1 MNPVGKSSNPHH
13 VLVER
18 RNANADDGHINSSTP
33 LSRII
38 AYSTGE
44 GATSLTMNGIA
55 AFAMLYYVQV
65 LGLSGKWAG
74 LALSITMLWDAVSDP
89 VMGHITDNTRS
100 RFGRRHPYILG
111 GGIFLA
117 VAFFFLWSVPAV
129 VRGPQAIFWYLLVVN
144 LIVRTA
150 WTIFGIPYAAL
161 GFEICTGYEERA
173 KLQSVRFIFN
183 MAMNLLFNAGGWMIF
198 FGDRRAAGGALVD
211 GTTIAANY
219 PRMGFVLALASLT
232 LILICFLSTR
242 MYAYDTRGSREI
254 RGNSLKAFYLDMRD
268 ILKDRYAVTVFAFF
282 GMAQLGMMFVA
293 QIQMFTYRFYMDFPD
308 VQKTVVHGSTM
319 VGFAIGSL
327 IATPLVRRLDKK
339 PAAGVGVALSVA
351 GNLMLLLIF
360 GGGLLPPR
368 AVYMISPVIPV
379 LGGMMFPAAAL
390 VFAFFQAM
398 YWAGSGVL
406 APLATSMIADVSEIN
421 KHRTGILKDGSYAAV
436 FSFFSKAACSVG
448 LLLTGLMLDW
458 AGIIPE
464 ADAQAAAAARNV
476 ALETFIS
483 GPVIAV
489 LALLIILVYPVN
501 RRFMLKIKAEL
512 AAREAATQ

>member
-1 MNPVGKSSNPHH
+1 MKSTEEGSNPHR
-13 VLVER
+13 VLTESQSPD
-18 RNANADDGHINSSTP
+18 AAGAQINSSTP
-33 LSRII
+33 LGRII

-65 LGLSGKWAG
+65 LGLSGRWAG

-100 RFGRRHPYILG
+100 RYGRRHPYILG

-117 VAFFFLWSVPAV
+117 VSFFFLWSVPAV
-129 VRGPQAIFWYLLVVN
+129 VKGPQAIFWYLLVVN
-144 LIVRTA
+144 LVVRTA

-183 MAMNLLFNAGGWMIF
+183 MAMNLLFNAGGWVIF
-198 FGDRRAAGGALVD
+198 FGDRLAAGGALID
-211 GTTIAANY
+211 GTTIETNY
-219 PRMGFVLALASLT
+219 PRMGFVLALASLA
-232 LILICFLSTR
+232 LILICFFSTR
-242 MYAYDTRGSREI
+242 MYASDTRGRRDI

-293 QIQMFTYRFYMDFPD
+293 QIQMFSYRFYMDFPD
-308 VQKTVVHGSTM
+308 VQKTFVHGSTM

-339 PAAGVGVALSVA
+339 PAAGVGVTLSIT

-360 GGGLLPPR
+360 SGGLLPPR
-368 AVYMISPVIPV
+368 AVYTIAQGIPIV
-379 LGGMMFPAAAL
+379 GGLTFPAAAL

-421 KHRTGILKDGSYAAV
+421 KHRTGVLKDGSYAAV
-436 FSFFSKAACSVG
+436 FSFFSKAACSIG

-458 AGIIPE
+458 AGIIPD
-464 ADAQAAAAARNV
+464 ADIQTGAAARNV

-483 GPVIAV
+483 GPVIAA
-489 LALLIILVYPVN
+489 LALLIILIYPVN
-501 RRFMLKIKAEL
+501 RQFMLKIKADL
-512 AAREAATQ
+512 GAREAASQ